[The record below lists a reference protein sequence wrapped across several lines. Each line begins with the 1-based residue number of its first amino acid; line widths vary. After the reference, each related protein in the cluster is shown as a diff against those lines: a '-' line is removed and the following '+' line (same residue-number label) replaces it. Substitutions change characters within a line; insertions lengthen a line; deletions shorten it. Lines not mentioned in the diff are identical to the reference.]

1 MNRKHLRTIIILCI
15 VAIIAISAIPGC
27 SVPSSIL
34 CTAIACIMA
43 NCMDKAEKT
52 RKSESTNQ

>member
-1 MNRKHLRTIIILCI
+1 MTRKHLKLIIILCI

-27 SVPSSIL
+27 SVLSSIL

-43 NCMDKAEKT
+43 HCMDKAEKT
-52 RKSESTNQ
+52 RKSESINQ